1 MKTIGIVC
9 GVALLAVASV
19 GISTRAIKQAAPKP
33 VPSKADQKSAQ
44 KAASHQS
51 GDVARGK
58 YLVEDV
64 AMCGECHT
72 PRDAS
77 GNSIEERD
85 LQGAPTWIAPVHADP
100 NWAWNA
106 PTLAGFGGYSDTD
119 AVNILEKG
127 IGANGQAIQ
136 RPMHI
141 YHMSHEDALAVVAY
155 LKSLPTKPQQ

>member
-1 MKTIGIVC
+1 MKTIGIMS
-9 GVALLAVASV
+9 GVALLALAGL
-19 GISTRAIKQAAPKP
+19 GISTRALKQSSSKP
-33 VPSKADQKSAQ
+33 VPQ

-51 GDVARGK
+51 DVARGK
-58 YLVEDV
+58 YLVEEV

-77 GNSIEERD
+77 GNLIEDRD

-106 PTLAGFGGYSDTD
+106 PTLAGFAAYSDND

-127 IGANGQAIQ
+127 VGANGQPIQ

-155 LKSLPTKPQQ
+155 LKSLPALPQQ

>member
-1 MKTIGIVC
+1 MKTIGIVS
-9 GVALLAVASV
+9 GVALLAVAGL
-19 GISTRAIKQAAPKP
+19 GISTGALRQASPKP
-33 VPSKADQKSAQ
+33 VPQ
-44 KAASHQS
+44 KATSHQS
-51 GDVARGK
+51 GDVTRGK
-58 YLVEDV
+58 YLVEEV

-77 GNSIEERD
+77 GNLIEERD
-85 LQGAPTWIAPVHADP
+85 LQGAPTWIASVHPDH

-106 PTLAGFGGYSDTD
+106 PTLAGFAGYSDAD

-127 IGANGQAIQ
+127 IGANGQPIQ

-155 LKSLPTKPQQ
+155 LKSLPTQPQ

>member
-1 MKTIGIVC
+1 MKTIGIVSGVVLLALA
-9 GVALLAVASV
+9 GVAVSTGALKRAS
-19 GISTRAIKQAAPKP
+19 AKPAP
-33 VPSKADQKSAQ
+33 Q
-44 KAASHQS
+44 KAVSHQPS
-51 GDVARGK
+51 DVARGK
-58 YLVEDV
+58 YLVEEV

-77 GNSIEERD
+77 GNLIEARD

-106 PTLAGFGGYSDTD
+106 PTLAGFAGYSDAD
-119 AVNILEKG
+119 AVNIHEKG
-127 IGANGQAIQ
+127 IRSNGQAIQ

-155 LKSLPTKPQQ
+155 LKSLPAQPQ

>member
-9 GVALLAVASV
+9 GVVLLAVISV
-19 GISTRAIKQAAPKP
+19 GISTHAIKQAGPNP
-33 VPSKADQKSAQ
+33 LPR
-44 KAASHQS
+44 KAASHES

-72 PRDAS
+72 PRDA
-77 GNSIEERD
+77 NNNLIEERD
-85 LQGAPTWIAPVHADP
+85 LQGAPTWIAPVHDDH

-106 PTLAGFGGYSDTD
+106 PTLAGFAGYSDAD

-127 IGANGQAIQ
+127 IGANRQPIQ

-141 YHMSHEDALAVVAY
+141 YHMSHEDALAIVAY
-155 LKSLPTKPQQ
+155 LKSLPALPQQ

>member
-1 MKTIGIVC
+1 MKTIGIVS
-9 GVALLAVASV
+9 GAVLLAAAGV
-19 GISTRAIKQAAPKP
+19 GISAGVLKP
-33 VPSKADQKSAQ
+33 SAMPPQ

-51 GDVARGK
+51 NDLARGK
-58 YLVEDV
+58 YLVENV

-77 GNSIEERD
+77 GNLIEARD
-85 LQGAPTWIAPVHADP
+85 LQGAPTWISPVHPDS

-106 PTLAGFGGYSDTD
+106 PTLAGFAAYSDAD

-127 IGANGQAIQ
+127 MGANGQPIQ

-141 YHMSHEDALAVVAY
+141 YHMSHEDALAIVAY
-155 LKSLPTKPQQ
+155 LKSLPAQPQ

>member
-1 MKTIGIVC
+1 MKTIGIVS
-9 GVALLAVASV
+9 GVVLLAVAGV
-19 GISTRAIKQAAPKP
+19 AVSTGALKQPNAKPAP
-33 VPSKADQKSAQ
+33 Q
-44 KAASHQS
+44 KATSHQT

-58 YLVEDV
+58 YLVEEV

-77 GNSIEERD
+77 GNLIEARD

-106 PTLAGFGGYSDTD
+106 PTLAGFAGYSDAD
-119 AVNILEKG
+119 AVNVLEKG
-127 IGANGQAIQ
+127 IGANGQPIQ

-141 YHMSHEDALAVVAY
+141 YHMSHEDALAIVAY
-155 LKSLPTKPQQ
+155 LKSLPAQPQ

>member
-1 MKTIGIVC
+1 MKTIGIVS
-9 GVALLAVASV
+9 GLVLLAVAGL
-19 GISTRAIKQAAPKP
+19 GISTHAVRNSAPKP
-33 VPSKADQKSAQ
+33 VAQKSA
-44 KAASHQS
+44 SHQG

-58 YLVEDV
+58 YLVEEV

-77 GNSIEERD
+77 NNLIESRD
-85 LQGAPTWIAPVHADP
+85 LQGAPTWIAPVHPDH

-106 PTLAGFGGYSDTD
+106 PTLAGFAGYSDAD

-127 IGANGQAIQ
+127 IGANGQLIQ

-141 YHMSHEDALAVVAY
+141 YHMSHEDASAIVAY
-155 LKSLPTKPQQ
+155 LKSLPTQPQQ

>member
-1 MKTIGIVC
+1 MKTIGIVS
-9 GVALLAVASV
+9 GVVLLAVAGV
-19 GISTRAIKQAAPKP
+19 AVSTGALKQANAKPAP
-33 VPSKADQKSAQ
+33 Q
-44 KAASHQS
+44 KAASHQT

-58 YLVEDV
+58 YLVEEV

-77 GNSIEERD
+77 GNLIEARD

-106 PTLAGFGGYSDTD
+106 PTLAGFAGYSDAD
-119 AVNILEKG
+119 AVNVLEKG
-127 IGANGQAIQ
+127 IGANGQPIQ

-141 YHMSHEDALAVVAY
+141 YHMSHEDALAIVAY
-155 LKSLPTKPQQ
+155 LKSLPAQPQ

>member
-1 MKTIGIVC
+1 MKTMGIVS
-9 GVALLAVASV
+9 GVVLLAVACV
-19 GISTRAIKQAAPKP
+19 GISTGTLKQAAAKP
-33 VPSKADQKSAQ
+33 APQ
-44 KAASHQS
+44 KAASH

-58 YLVEDV
+58 YLVEEV

-77 GNSIEERD
+77 GNLIEARD
-85 LQGAPTWIAPVHADP
+85 LQGAPTWIAPVHTDP

-106 PTLAGFGGYSDTD
+106 PTLAGFAGYSDAD
-119 AVNILEKG
+119 AVNIFEKG
-127 IGANGQAIQ
+127 IGANGQPIQ

-155 LKSLPTKPQQ
+155 LKSLPTQPQ

>member
-1 MKTIGIVC
+1 MKTIGIVS
-9 GVALLAVASV
+9 GALFLAIAGV
-19 GISTRAIKQAAPKP
+19 GISSGALNQAAPKP
-33 VPSKADQKSAQ
+33 ASQ
-44 KAASHQS
+44 KATSHQT

-58 YLVEDV
+58 YIVEEV

-77 GNSIEERD
+77 GNLIEERD
-85 LQGAPTWIAPVHADP
+85 LQGAPTWIAPVHPDH

-106 PTLAGFGGYSDTD
+106 PTIAGFAGYSDAD

-127 IGANGQAIQ
+127 IGANGQPIQ

-141 YHMSHEDALAVVAY
+141 YHMSHEDQLAVVAY
-155 LKSLPTKPQQ
+155 LKSLPAQPQ

>member
-1 MKTIGIVC
+1 MKTIGIVS
-9 GVALLAVASV
+9 GVVLLAVAGV
-19 GISTRAIKQAAPKP
+19 AVSTGALKQANAKP
-33 VPSKADQKSAQ
+33 TPQ
-44 KAASHQS
+44 KAASHQT

-58 YLVEDV
+58 YLVEEV

-77 GNSIEERD
+77 GNLIEARD

-106 PTLAGFGGYSDTD
+106 PTLAGFAGYSDAD
-119 AVNILEKG
+119 AVNVLEKG
-127 IGANGQAIQ
+127 IGANGQPIQ

-141 YHMSHEDALAVVAY
+141 YHMSHEDALAIVAY
-155 LKSLPTKPQQ
+155 LKSLPAQPQ

>member
-1 MKTIGIVC
+1 MKTIGIVS
-9 GVALLAVASV
+9 GVVLFAVAGV
-19 GISTRAIKQAAPKP
+19 GISTRAVKQAAPKP
-33 VPSKADQKSAQ
+33 IPQ
-44 KAASHQS
+44 KAASHQT

-58 YLVEDV
+58 YLVENV

-72 PRDAS
+72 PRDAN
-77 GNSIEERD
+77 GNSVEARD
-85 LQGAPTWIAPVHADP
+85 LQGAPTWIAPVQPDH

-106 PTLAGFGGYSDTD
+106 PTLAGFAGYSDAD

-141 YHMSHEDALAVVAY
+141 YHMSHEDALAIVAY
-155 LKSLPTKPQQ
+155 LKSLPALPQQ